1 MLNKRS
7 SEDRQSRSSVG
18 DGLRATEFTSEG
30 MYRTGRINTFGS
42 ARRSVARDEV
52 FFSLFR

>member
-1 MLNKRS
+1 MLIKRS

-18 DGLRATEFTSEG
+18 DWPRVIELTSEG
-30 MYRTGRINTFGS
+30 NVRVSRISTFGS

-52 FFSLFR
+52 FFSMFR